1 MKSVMRE
8 MLKTIVY
15 FYSAF
20 CFYTIKVD
28 DRVVVLESKQGDDLD
43 SNMFSLLQELNERQ
57 KDNEQIRRKIYPK
70 ICLVVN
76 GSSKKRIRNLLESY
90 NIKKVKYLRRNSFN
104 YCRMLSRAKY
114 LFNDTS
120 FPYFFTKKKEQ
131 VYVNTWHGTPLKKMG
146 NDLTIGKLSQGNV
159 KRNFMMSDFILFP
172 NVEMEEK
179 MSAAYG
185 LDELYQGKVI
195 NSGYPRN
202 SILLSQEKEDEIR
215 KKLKLSNKKVL
226 VYMPTHRGIVGV
238 NQYKG
243 QVDDIEGMLK
253 YLDSHLKDDEILFVS
268 VHSFV
273 REKLDVSAYAKV
285 RPFPATVDSYELL
298 SCADVLITDY
308 SSVMFDFLN
317 TGKKI
322 ILYTYDYDEYLKRR
336 GMYYDLCDFP
346 FAKANNE
353 HELLAEI
360 RNDAEFDYSSLSERF
375 TTYDS
380 VSAAQNLLEFIFDKK
395 DEGVR
400 VKNLEGNGKQNTLF
414 YVGNLNLNG
423 ITSSVVNLLSVA
435 DTSSEN
441 IFYCVKQ
448 SHFEQ
453 QPDKILV
460 LPEDAKVVPLFDK
473 LRPSFLEGIALLLT
487 YKFDIETRAT
497 ARLLSRMFERE
508 SYRLLGGLRL
518 DRAIQYTG
526 YDLGVIGIFEKLKAQ
541 RAIFV
546 HNDMVKEHQTKGNV
560 NPKMFKH
567 FYSSFDRV
575 ACVSLAAYDSVIKIS
590 GRRDNIRMVQNA
602 IDAKTIK
609 EKALREPQ
617 FDEITSSTHDLD
629 AVVDVLEGDCIK
641 FINIAR
647 FSPEKGHKRLINAF
661 NEFYKSNR
669 NSYLIII
676 GGYSLD
682 GLYESLIQYA
692 ASLEAR
698 DNIILIKK
706 LKNPYPFLKKSSCF
720 AFSSFYEG
728 LGIVLLEAAVLD
740 VPLFSTN
747 IQGPRELLQLYGGTL
762 VEDSQAGIVEGMT
775 AYSNQ
780 EIKSLDFDYAT
791 YNKKVAEEFGDLF
804 N

>member
-20 CFYTIKVD
+20 CFYHAKVD
-28 DRVVVLESKQGDDLD
+28 DGVIVLESKQGDDLD

-57 KDNEQIRRKIYPK
+57 KDSERIKHKIYPK
-70 ICLVVN
+70 IYLVVS
-76 GSSKKRIRNLLESY
+76 GSSKKRISNLLKAY
-90 NIKKVKYLRRNSFN
+90 DIKRVRYLKRNSLQ
-104 YCRMLSRAKY
+104 YCRIISRAKY

-120 FPYFFTKKKEQ
+120 FPYFFIKKKEQ

-146 NDLTIGKLSQGNV
+146 NDLHLGKLSQGNV

-172 NVEMEEK
+172 NREMEEK

-185 LDELYQGKVI
+185 LSELYQGKII

-202 SILLSQEKEDEIR
+202 SIVLKSEKEDEIR
-215 KKLKLSNKKVL
+215 KKFNLENKKVIA
-226 VYMPTHRGIVGV
+226 YMPTHRGVVGTH
-238 NQYKG
+238 QYKG
-243 QVDDIEGMLK
+243 QVDDIEGMLR
-253 YLDSHLKDDEILFVS
+253 YLDAQLKGDEILFVKL
-268 VHSFV
+268 HSFV
-273 REKLDVSAYAKV
+273 RENIDLSTYSRVK
-285 RPFPATVDSYELL
+285 PFPSTLDSYELL

-317 TGKKI
+317 ADKKI
-322 ILYTYDYDEYLKRR
+322 ILYTYDYDDYLKER

-346 FAKANNE
+346 FARVNTE

-380 VSAAQNLLEFIFDKK
+380 ASAAQALLEFILDKK
-395 DEGVR
+395 GEGVK
-400 VKNLEGNGKQNTLF
+400 VKAPEGNGKQNTLF

-441 IFYCVKQ
+441 MFYCIKQ
-448 SHFEQ
+448 SHFEEE
-453 QPDKILV
+453 PDKIFV
-460 LPEDAKVVPLFDK
+460 LPENAKVIPLFDK
-473 LRPSFLEGIALLLT
+473 LRPSFLESIALVLA
-487 YKFDIETRAT
+487 YKFNFETRAT
-497 ARLLSRMFERE
+497 AGLLSRMFERE
-508 SYRLLGGLRL
+508 SYRLLGNVRL

-526 YDLGVIGIFEKLKAQ
+526 YDVGVIGIFEKLKAQ

-546 HNDMVKEHQTKGNV
+546 HNDMVKEHQTKGNA
-560 NPKMFKH
+560 NPKMFRH
-567 FYSSFDRV
+567 FYRSFDRV
-575 ACVSLAAYDSVIKIS
+575 ACVSLAAYDSVLKIS
-590 GRRDNIRMVQNA
+590 ERKDNIKMVQNA
-602 IDAKTIK
+602 IDAKTIQ
-609 EKALREPQ
+609 EKALNKPQ
-617 FDEITSSTHDLD
+617 FDEITSSTHELD
-629 AVVDVLEGDCIK
+629 AVVDVLEGDSIK
-641 FINIAR
+641 FVNIAR
-647 FSPEKGHKRLINAF
+647 FSPEKGHKRLMNAF
-661 NEFYKSNR
+661 NEFYKLNS

-676 GGYSLD
+676 GGYSLN
-682 GLYESLIQYA
+682 GLYESLIQHA

-720 AFSSFYEG
+720 AFSSLYEG

-762 VEDSQAGIVEGMT
+762 VEDSQAGILEGMT

-780 EIKSLDFDYAT
+780 KIKSLDFDSAT
-791 YNKKVAEEFGDLF
+791 YNKKVAEEFSELF